1 MLALVEGERFL
12 MQRTST
18 RRRIAAL
25 TVAATT
31 ILTVVAVGPAARAQV
46 PSGELR
52 FSENYR
58 QGTDQLPARGRDVP
72 GLAVDPA
79 DPMHVV
85 SVDVDYLNGECSFK
99 TSFDGGVTWPNAG
112 NFEAPSGWTDPPCY
126 QNFDSGG
133 YAHGN
138 ASVVF
143 GTGGRV
149 YTAFSSHR
157 GPFQRPESGIVA
169 GIGDDSMVARS
180 TDGGRTFE
188 TAIAAIAGGPTAQPF
203 YIRPQV
209 AVHRGAGTGGAD
221 RVYVSAWACQRI
233 TGGCSAGNDI
243 REMWVARSDD
253 SGQTW
258 GPRVRAT
265 GPTGGTTTGGAPSSE
280 QVNEPSQPVVDPR
293 NGWVYVAYHRRDTQ
307 PIVSTVEIARSTDL
321 GLTWQR
327 FTAGPGN
334 FGFPGTPPA
343 LSFGLAHP
351 RLTIDPSNGTLHLA
365 YQDNRFA
372 VLAGASQD
380 AADQDISF
388 VKSADGGQTWT
399 TPVRVNDDRVNN
411 GIAQQVPR
419 VEMAPNGRIDVM
431 WFDRRNNPIAGTP
444 PGPIASLAT
453 LADIYYAYSVD
464 GGQTFSANRRVTDR
478 HLNQGVGLVSVGGYT
493 WYGPVMAAKGNDQ
506 LLVAW
511 TDSREG
517 NFNNGGQDIY
527 LSNLDLR
534 SSALPV
540 KRLADATPSGL
551 AVSMSRLAYPGGLE
565 LNAPTAPGRPVIV
578 NDGDPVL
585 ALAAAPLARVNLA
598 PLLVSPQARLTA
610 DAKAEVARMEAP
622 GAYVIGDTGALGAGV
637 VTALTEAQ
645 VPEDKIFRLVGASPA
660 DTARQIAL
668 AMDFRTPA
676 QKASIPRAFDA
687 VIVVNPAAKESVAAA
702 GLAVAMQVPILFTDR
717 DSVPS
722 QTREAIAALN
732 TNVTLVVGGAGA
744 VSDAV
749 VASLPGA
756 KRLGGGDT
764 AGVSLAVNVEAKE
777 RRLPTNVVYVGDA
790 DNPLDASLL
799 ATAAGRNG
807 GLVLL
812 VPGAEPGRA
821 ESALVQIG
829 LRPVVDRLVVARSSA
844 ALVTGSGYRLVAR
857 DGGIFAFGG
866 AGFFGSTGA
875 IRLAQPMVGMANTAT
890 NRGYW
895 TVAADGG
902 VFAFG
907 DAKFRGSTGALR
919 LAQPM
924 VGMAPTPTGDG
935 YWLVAKDGGVFAFGD
950 AKFFGSTGAL
960 RLNQPIVNIAATP
973 SGKGYWLVASDGG
986 IFAFGDAAFKG
997 STGATRL
1004 NQPVVGIAPSAS
1016 GGGYWLV
1023 ARDGGIFAFGD
1034 AAFKGSTGAIRLNQ
1048 PVVGM
1053 DSSPTGGG
1061 YFLTA
1066 SDGGVFAFGDARFQG
1081 STGGT
1086 RLNQPV
1092 VGMSA
1097 GH

>member
-1 MLALVEGERFL
+1 
-12 MQRTST
+12 MQRTS
-18 RRRIAAL
+18 RGRRIAAL

-31 ILTVVAVGPAARAQV
+31 TLTALIAGPAARAQT
-46 PSGELR
+46 PGGELR
-52 FSENYR
+52 FGENHR
-58 QGTDQLPARGRDVP
+58 QGTDTAQARGRDVP

-79 DPMHVV
+79 DPMHIV
-85 SVDVDYLNGECSFK
+85 SVDVDLLDGECSFK
-99 TSFDGGVTWPNAG
+99 TSFDGGVTWPNGG
-112 NFEAPSGWTDPPCY
+112 NFDAPSGWTDPPCY

-143 GTGGRV
+143 GAGNNV

-157 GPFQRPESGIVA
+157 GPYQRPESGIIA
-169 GIGDDSMVARS
+169 GNGDDSLVVRS
-180 TDGGRTFE
+180 TDGGRSFAVAVP
-188 TAIAAIAGGPTAQPF
+188 AILGTTPQPF
-203 YIRPQV
+203 NIRPQV
-209 AVHRGAGTGGAD
+209 TVQRGAAGDGQD
-221 RVYVSAWACQRI
+221 RVYVSAWRCQVI
-233 TGGCSAGNDI
+233 SSGCSGGNDI
-243 REMWVARSDD
+243 REIWVARSDD

-258 GPRVRAT
+258 TAPVRAS
-265 GPTGGTTTGGAPSSE
+265 GPTGGTTTGGAPSTE

-307 PIVSTVEIARSTDL
+307 PVVSNVEIARSTDL
-321 GLTWQR
+321 GQTWQR

-334 FGFPGTPPA
+334 LATTPS
-343 LSFGLAHP
+343 LSFGGNHP
-351 RLTIDPSNGTLHLA
+351 RLAIDASDGALYIA
-365 YQDNRFA
+365 YQDNRFGI
-372 VLAGASQD
+372 LAGASQA

-388 VKSADGGQTWT
+388 VKSTDGGVTWSL
-399 TPVRVNDDRVNN
+399 PVRVNDDPVNN
-411 GIAQQVPR
+411 GAAQQVPR
-419 VEMAPNGRIDVM
+419 VEVAPNGRIDVV
-431 WFDRRNNPIAGTP
+431 WFDRRNNSLVGSP
-444 PGPIASLAT
+444 PAPVASLAT
-453 LADIYYAYSVD
+453 LGDIYYAYSSD

-478 HLNQGVGLVSVGGYT
+478 HLNQGVGLTGVGGYT
-493 WYGPVMAAKGNDQ
+493 WYGPVMAARGNDQ

-527 LSNLDLR
+527 LSNLDLK
-534 SSALPV
+534 SAALPV

-551 AVSMSRLAYPGGLE
+551 AVAMSRLAYPGGLE
-565 LNAPTAPGRPVIV
+565 LNAANAPGRPVIV
-578 NDGDPVL
+578 NDGDPAL

-622 GAYVIGDTGALGAGV
+622 GAYVIGDEGALGAGV
-637 VTALTEAQ
+637 VSALTEAQ
-645 VPEDKIFRLVGASPA
+645 VPEDKITRIAGSSPA
-660 DTARQIAL
+660 DTAKQIAV
-668 AMDFRTPA
+668 AMDFRTAA
-676 QKASIPRAFDA
+676 QKATIPRAFDT
-687 VIVVNPAAKESVAAA
+687 VIVVNPAAQESVAAA
-702 GLAVAMQVPILFTDR
+702 GLAVAMRVPILFTDR
-717 DSVPS
+717 DSVPAA
-722 QTREAIAALN
+722 TREAIAALN
-732 TNVTLVVGGAGA
+732 SNVTLVVGGAGA

-756 KRLGGGDT
+756 KRVGGGDT
-764 AGVSLAVNVEAKE
+764 ASVSLAVDVEAKE
-777 RRLPTNVVYVGDA
+777 RKLPTNVAYVGDS
-790 DNPLDASLL
+790 DVPLDASLL
-799 ATAAGRNG
+799 ATASGRNG
-807 GLVLL
+807 GLLVL
-812 VPGAEPGRA
+812 VPGADAAKA

-829 LRPVVDRLVVARSSA
+829 VRPVVDRLLVARSSA

-875 IRLAQPMVGMANTAT
+875 VRLAKPMVGMAGTAT

-907 DAKFRGSTGALR
+907 DARFRGSTGALR

-924 VGMAPTPTGDG
+924 VGMAPTPSGNG

-950 AKFFGSTGAL
+950 AKFLGSTGAL
-960 RLNQPIVNIAATP
+960 RLNQPIVAIAATP
-973 SGKGYWLVASDGG
+973 SGKGYWLVAGDGG
-986 IFAFGDAAFKG
+986 IFAFGDAVFKG

-1004 NQPVVGIAPSAS
+1004 NQPVVG
-1016 GGGYWLV
+1016 
-1023 ARDGGIFAFGD
+1023 
-1034 AAFKGSTGAIRLNQ
+1034 
-1048 PVVGM
+1048 M
-1053 DSSPTGGG
+1053 DSSPTGKG

-1081 STGGT
+1081 STGGI

>member
-1 MLALVEGERFL
+1 MLPLVEGDRFL
-12 MQRTST
+12 MQRTSA

-31 ILTVVAVGPAARAQV
+31 TLTVLAVGPAARAQV

-58 QGTDQLPARGRDVP
+58 QGTDAAPARSRDVP
-72 GLAVDPA
+72 GLAVDPG
-79 DPMHVV
+79 DPLHVV
-85 SVDVDYLNGECSFK
+85 SVDVDFLNGECSFK
-99 TSFDGGVTWPNAG
+99 TSFDGGVTWPNSGNLDAPAAG
-112 NFEAPSGWTDPPCY
+112 YSPPFTDPPCY

-143 GTGGRV
+143 GSPNSQGGFV

-157 GPFQRPESGIVA
+157 GPFQRPESGIRA
-169 GIGDDSMVARS
+169 GAGDDSLVVRS
-180 TDGGRTFE
+180 NDGGRTFQ
-188 TAIAAIAGGPTAQPF
+188 TGVVAIPGGSIPEPF
-203 YIRPQV
+203 FIRPQV
-209 AVHRGAGTGGAD
+209 TVHRGAGTGGAD
-221 RVYVSAWACQRI
+221 RVYVSAWACRV
-233 TGGCSAGNDI
+233 TTPGCSGGDDI

-253 SGQTW
+253 SGLTW
-258 GPRVRAT
+258 SAAVRAT
-265 GPTGGTTTGGAPSSE
+265 GLTGGPTTAGSPGTE
-280 QVNEPSQPVVDPR
+280 QVNEPSQPVVDTSEGPR
-293 NGWVYVAYHRRDTQ
+293 KNWVYVAYRRRDTN
-307 PIVSTVEIARSTDL
+307 PAVNNVEIARSTDL
-321 GLTWQR
+321 GQTWQR
-327 FTAGPGN
+327 FTAGPARAG
-334 FGFPGTPPA
+334 
-343 LSFGLAHP
+343 AHP
-351 RLTIDPSNGTLHLA
+351 RLAIDSANGTLYLA
-365 YQDNRFA
+365 YQDDRFA
-372 VLAGASQD
+372 ILAGATTTTS
-380 AADQDISF
+380 DQDISF
-388 VKSADGGQTWT
+388 VKSTDGGATWT
-399 TPVRVNDDRVNN
+399 IPVRVNDDPVRN
-411 GIAQQVPR
+411 GFAQQVPR
-419 VEMAPNGRIDVM
+419 VEVAPNGRVDVV
-431 WFDRRNNPIAGTP
+431 WFDRRNNSTAG
-444 PGPIASLAT
+444 SLAS
-453 LADIYYAYSVD
+453 LADIYYAYSTD
-464 GGQTFSANRRVTDR
+464 GGLTFSANRRVTDR
-478 HLNQGVGLVSVGGYT
+478 HINLTSDQSRLGSYT

-506 LLVAW
+506 LLMAW

-551 AVSMSRLAYPGGLE
+551 AVAMSRLAYPGGLE
-565 LNAPTAPGRPVIV
+565 LNAPNAPGRPVIV
-578 NDGDPVL
+578 NDGDPAL

-622 GAYVIGDTGALGAGV
+622 GAYVVGDEGALGAGV

-645 VPEDKIFRLVGASPA
+645 VPEDKIVRLAGSSPA

-668 AMDFRTPA
+668 AMDLRTAA
-676 QKASIPRAFDA
+676 QKAVANSRAFDA

-702 GLAVAMQVPILFTDR
+702 GLAVAMRAPILFTDR
-717 DSVPS
+717 DSVPA

-732 TNVTLVVGGAGA
+732 TNVTLVVGNANA

-756 KRLGGGDT
+756 KRLSGGDT

-777 RRLPTNVVYVGDA
+777 RKLPTNVVYVGDA
-790 DNPLDASLL
+790 DVPVDASLL

-829 LRPVVDRLVVARSSA
+829 LRPVVDRLVVGRSSA
-844 ALVTGSGYRLVAR
+844 ALVTGAGYRLVAR

-924 VGMAPTPTGDG
+924 VGMAPTPTGNG
-935 YWLVAKDGGVFAFGD
+935 YWLVARDGGVFAFGD

-997 STGATRL
+997 STGAIRL
-1004 NQPVVGIAPSAS
+1004 NQAVVGIAPSAS